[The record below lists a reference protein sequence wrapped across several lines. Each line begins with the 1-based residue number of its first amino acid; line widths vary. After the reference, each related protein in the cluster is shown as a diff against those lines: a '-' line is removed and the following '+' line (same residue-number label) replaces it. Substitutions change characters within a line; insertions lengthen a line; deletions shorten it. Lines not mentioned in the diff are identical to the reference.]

1 MSKARRSSFFSPVST
16 RTASGAYST
25 ATASRSELEVS
36 RITKKSYIKIQSTS
50 TGCYCTLFL
59 LVGVPDTADPQTP
72 FPLLADRHIDLREW
86 HIHSLD
92 AHWAAPA
99 LSESAARAAAIFK
112 IPVSTDLA
120 LDESEP
126 TNTAVVVS
134 TGGNLNLIVPAGSA
148 PVPDAMTLGGGAAAH
163 HAEHGKR
170 GYLITLSIEIDHIR
184 NAPEWPLQVTIP
196 VPRCLM
202 NTFEFRISSSDHLS
216 AKDSPIRIYP
226 KLIGST
232 LDDTQD
238 SPPASTTHDAA
249 EATASATSGAGAAA
263 SSIRRCSIVYGP
275 KVKGIFTATSYLTLV
290 WLRGS
295 DAAHAAVLAAYS
307 PKLPILQPLQV
318 TRAQSDTTWTS
329 LSHSNEFG
337 CDHEKQA
344 RAVTFETTCT
354 LSGLTYLGIDERS
367 FVKFELVA
375 QHENVVLSEV
385 KLAASSGKTGS
396 SKGILGVRTRPK
408 PRARIDDEVSSDGH
422 GLARRPASV
431 TSRIPSLRGPASS
444 APQSG
449 RSNPKNAHNRS
460 SSLGGLLPAGMD
472 IDTTMLDDNGDL
484 MAVAPPKGLFNHDLS
499 FSVDHQAFLDE
510 SAIADLSSMDRIKQM
525 ASGPTGAAAFANA
538 HDTPNAN
545 GADSHPT
552 SSANE
557 DLPQDTLNSQ
567 NCVAV
572 LIDVDEALGVL
583 PSRLKDTI
591 TFRLE
596 GTAIIDNLVD
606 STGAATLP
614 MIEFSAP
621 AALTCR
627 SRSIVSPQLQEAVD
641 AQLAHAKKAEKER
654 AKVESAAKEAHFR
667 YAQMTSGDATPTN
680 PFASGRQSNVRNL
693 SSESIQTPIKHSIAL
708 GAELDP
714 LATPTRQSSQRSR
727 AAPSR
732 DAGDMTINLAREVH
746 ESSPPPQVSQP
757 KPRSPQLDSSAD
769 SVTSA
774 RKSST
779 STRST
784 ADLPGLA
791 SPINA
796 PLDPNLARALR
807 KRAASDDRSGFVGS
821 GPNAGEPRMPSSPPQ
836 LNVPRMSYGSDE
848 SVGSMGSGQKRADW
862 QASAGASTS
871 SSSAGANN
879 RSAPFGAHAAVGPAA
894 ADWTVQD
901 LSASMVGD
909 QSLSHGTLPYTV
921 HNALVEI
928 VPTLRRSSAA
938 QDPSNGSKGPVEEV
952 RLVRKLICPTWP
964 RAELDGRLVL
974 VPSVT
979 LLMRDSEEVVSVWC
993 EHGRLKWVQLS
1004 KEEMSVLPEA
1014 TKKTTTDA
1022 DVVAVRVELPA
1033 SLRNYS
1039 SGAGGSGR
1047 SGADQCKLEVRIA
1060 SAWSVDD
1067 AARLRRGEAVEVDVP
1082 VLDCAVGTFDLHF
1095 CKPSD
1100 AWPRPAA
1107 FVDGFR
1113 TQRPTDVKAYLTQD
1127 DVHGGQPLQARLRY
1141 GPERSSALVFHE
1153 MEVSRKLLWAAIV
1166 ALLAM
1171 VIFAMLVS
1179 SPSTHRLPL
1188 PGFPGHVEALAR
1200 QATTHSQHE
1209 TLVPGS
1215 NGSAGKGH
1223 GSHTSPFEP
1232 RPTSQQQVDSA
1243 ASEADGPLAQP
1254 TKDGAQTAEPESV
1267 HRKDVFGDE
1276 DEDDGHDDDA
1286 DAAEYDDRTAAHH
1299 SLASPDQ
1306 HLPALWQRMLDSLFG
1321 LFKWIRAT

>member
-134 TGGNLNLIVPAGSA
+134 TGGNLNLIVPAGTA

-249 EATASATSGAGAAA
+249 EATASATSGAGSAA

-344 RAVTFETTCT
+344 RVVTFETTCT

-396 SKGILGVRTRPK
+396 SKGILG
-408 PRARIDDEVSSDGH
+408 
-422 GLARRPASV
+422 
-431 TSRIPSLRGPASS
+431 
-444 APQSG
+444 SG

-525 ASGPTGAAAFANA
+525 ASGPTGAAAFGNA
-538 HDTPNAN
+538 HDGPNAN

-693 SSESIQTPIKHSIAL
+693 SSESIQTPIKHSMAL

-746 ESSPPPQVSQP
+746 KSSAPPQVSQP

-769 SVTSA
+769 SVTST

-836 LNVPRMSYGSDE
+836 LNVPRVSYGSDE

-862 QASAGASTS
+862 QASAGASIS

-909 QSLSHGTLPYTV
+909 QSMSHGTLPYTV

-979 LLMRDSEEVVSVWC
+979 LLMRDSDEVVSVWC

-1100 AWPRPAA
+1100 
-1107 FVDGFR
+1107 
-1113 TQRPTDVKAYLTQD
+1113 
-1127 DVHGGQPLQARLRY
+1127 
-1141 GPERSSALVFHE
+1141 
-1153 MEVSRKLLWAAIV
+1153 
-1166 ALLAM
+1166 
-1171 VIFAMLVS
+1171 
-1179 SPSTHRLPL
+1179 
-1188 PGFPGHVEALAR
+1188 GHVEALAR